1 MLTARLA
8 MSESDSRKPRT
19 RHLFI
24 ANPDDNDVPQ
34 PPFKTQP
41 YHPQTYPYVS
51 PVTPQY
57 PLARPTPTVDTNL
70 PSDSISRTLAHPGL
84 SSPSSTSSPAAETT
98 PPRTPGNLGSSGDF
112 DNHGPDRE
120 FAARKQFKPPQSVR
134 PLRNVNS
141 PTVVGSDLSINSTIT
156 VAEKVIIVVTPDAER
171 YFTVDISGAKDPA
184 FIKERIFTKLSIYEE
199 EDQKQFSIWVTEIG
213 AYALGDA
220 LTDERLFELCRERGD
235 SKGSL
240 KLLVSYSSA
249 PLHEPAMQFHAPIS
263 YSPNPIPPPV
273 LPPNFT
279 DTAPLRPKRRS
290 RSRQGSFSSTSD
302 PRNGYEADLDNP
314 DWDSHRA
321 TMRPP
326 PHQPFAP
333 QSTPNPPS
341 PLTRRSNGSNSNRAV
356 SPLPRPPSPPQDRRR
371 PSTADVSPT
380 YGEHTSYV
388 PPAPPPQSPS
398 RPSFTD
404 EHTLAV
410 PPKRLHGRS
419 GSDAAAEREQA
430 IQASE
435 DHKQNTSRWHQ
446 LHSSKS
452 RPDLQYNK
460 RQPLENDDW
469 VHIESTRDI
478 TRNSPSIPFSGP
490 QLSPVRAKIP
500 STFASRSVSG
510 IKIPTP
516 PRLPPPAVPP
526 PSTFEPRYPPQGR
539 STGRNAANPQWPAPF
554 KEEMGGQKAMITSGP
569 HWKRMLKVARSV
581 DNLKASGHPPSMR
594 PGLGRRPDPASRLG
608 AVGSSS
614 NPPPLPKHHRPLP
627 VQGSPHSNSIDF
639 SQSHY
644 SNFTPP
650 LPSAGLSAS
659 STEPYPRPQSAIG
672 EHPNSPSLR
681 FQVRMQSP
689 TYTNNHDPIPQ
700 DILRS
705 PRAISP
711 IRSYPSTG
719 GYGSKPS
726 TNLVDR
732 SNDRHHSSDVH
743 RTPPRSP
750 TSPMSPRRPPT
761 RDRHP
766 DVSASESSTLIPD
779 EDGDNRATLTVDAQ
793 RVFAQYMKNNNSES
807 TLLPGRHRNDA
818 DVPMSPLPPKT
829 PSDVSKLSPPFLQSH
844 LPSDESDS
852 DHDDCG
858 TSLSMWAKPPMVDN
872 PPKSVRGPAL
882 KVQIQNDNGSTSLV
896 SVPSTA
902 SDTSSASRSSAPK
915 MTPMSRSPSPR
926 HAGRGSTFIDM
937 RDYTWA
943 PRPPPE
949 DVYDRL
955 EDFFPEHDLDKPVI
969 EASSGGT
976 SPTAPEYPPV
986 PPLQFNDRARV
997 RSKKSIRIVAEEHKK
1012 RIDRTS
1018 RAAAASHT
1026 SMSRKRS
1033 TKLWGSRVEEVTTLH
1048 AAKASLGSNL
1058 PDSPPG
1064 GPNSATFKWV
1074 RGELIGK
1081 GTYGQVYL
1089 ALNATTGEMMAVKQ
1103 VEIPQTLS
1111 DKNDTR
1117 QVTVVEALKF
1127 ESETL
1132 KDLDHPNIVQYLGFE
1147 ETPSNLS
1154 IFLEYVPGG
1163 SIGSCL
1169 LKHGKFDEEVTKS
1182 FTGQILD
1189 GLEYLHSKGIL
1200 HRDLKADNIL
1210 VEKSGVCKISD
1221 FGISKRTDDMGG
1233 AMTAMKGT
1241 VFWMAPE
1248 VINSQKK
1255 GYNFKIDIWSMGC
1268 VVLEMWA
1275 GMRPWNGDEVVAVM
1289 FKLYQA
1295 KLPPPVPDDVI
1306 LSPLADDFRRKCFAI
1321 NPEERPTASEL
1332 RKHKY
1337 LTLPAGWVFS
1347 GFT

>member
-8 MSESDSRKPRT
+8 MSESDGRKRI

-24 ANPDDNDVPQ
+24 ANPDVENDDDIPPVQFKPQ
-34 PPFKTQP
+34 
-41 YHPQTYPYVS
+41 PQTYPYVS
-51 PVTPQY
+51 PVTSPY
-57 PLARPTPTVDTNL
+57 PPARPTPTVDTNL
-70 PSDSISRTLAHPGL
+70 PSDSISRAPAHPGL
-84 SSPSSTSSPAAETT
+84 SSPSSTSSPAAEST

-112 DNHGPDRE
+112 DNHGPDRD
-120 FAARKQFKPPQSVR
+120 FAARKQFKPPAVR

-141 PTVVGSDLSINSTIT
+141 PTVVGSDSSTNSTIT

-171 YFTVDISGAKDPA
+171 YYTVDISGAKDPA
-184 FIKERIFTKLSIYEE
+184 FIKERIFTKLSIWEE

-220 LTDERLFELCRERGD
+220 LSDERLFELCRERGD

-249 PLHEPAMQFHAPIS
+249 LVHEPVAQLHPPIS

-290 RSRQGSFSSTSD
+290 RSRQGSLSSTSD

-341 PLTRRSNGSNSNRAV
+341 PLTRRSNGTNSNRAV

-380 YGEHTSYV
+380 YGEHSTYG
-388 PPAPPPQSPS
+388 PPVPPPQSPS

-435 DHKQNTSRWHQ
+435 DHKQNTSRWHHQ

-460 RQPLENDDW
+460 RLPLENDDW
-469 VHIESTRDI
+469 VHVDPTRDI
-478 TRNSPSIPFSGP
+478 TRSSPSIPFSGP

-500 STFASRSVSG
+500 STFANRSVSG

-526 PSTFEPRYPPQGR
+526 TSNFEPRYPPQGR
-539 STGRNAANPQWPAPF
+539 SVGRNAANPQWPAPF

-608 AVGSSS
+608 SVGSSS

-627 VQGSPHSNSIDF
+627 VQASPHSNSIDF
-639 SQSHY
+639 SHY

-689 TYTNNHDPIPQ
+689 TYTNSHDPIPQ

-711 IRSYPSTG
+711 IRSYPSAG

-726 TNLVDR
+726 TNLVER
-732 SNDRHHSSDVH
+732 SSDRHHGSDVH

-761 RDRHP
+761 RERRP

-779 EDGDNRATLTVDAQ
+779 EDNRATLTVDAQ
-793 RVFAQYMKNNNSES
+793 RVFAQYMKNNNSEA
-807 TLLPGRHRNDA
+807 TLLVRPRNDA
-818 DVPMSPLPPKT
+818 DVPTSPLPPKT
-829 PSDVSKLSPPFLQSH
+829 PSDVSKLSPPLLQSH

-852 DHDDCG
+852 DRDDCG

-872 PPKSVRGPAL
+872 PSKSARGPAL
-882 KVQIQNDNGSTSLV
+882 KVQIQNDNGSTSPV

-902 SDTSSASRSSAPK
+902 SDMSSAIRSSAPK
-915 MTPMSRSPSPR
+915 MTPLSSRSPSPR

-986 PPLQFNDRARV
+986 PPLQINDRGRV

-1012 RIDRTS
+1012 RAS

-1026 SMSRKRS
+1026 TMSRKRS

-1048 AAKASLGSNL
+1048 AAKASLGANL

-1111 DKNDTR
+1111 DRNDTR

-1332 RKHKY
+1332 RRHKY
-1337 LTLPAGWVFS
+1337 LTLPDNWVFT